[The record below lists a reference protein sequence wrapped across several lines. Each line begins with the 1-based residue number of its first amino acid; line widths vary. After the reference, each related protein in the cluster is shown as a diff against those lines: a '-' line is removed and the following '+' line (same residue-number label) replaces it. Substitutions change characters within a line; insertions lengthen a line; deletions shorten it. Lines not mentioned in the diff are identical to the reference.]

1 MSVENDRRKDQKV
14 LQAPTFCFS
23 THIYP
28 KKKEKKKYGKPL
40 ELMMKIPKRGTLLF
54 SSNME
59 HNNFNMT
66 TYNFAKKRNITTYNR
81 LKQISKTFSKKKKQE
96 RK

>member
-1 MSVENDRRKDQKV
+1 M
-14 LQAPTFCFS
+14 T
-23 THIYP
+23 
-28 KKKEKKKYGKPL
+28 
-40 ELMMKIPKRGTLLF
+40 KIPKRGTLLF

-81 LKQISKTFSKKKKQE
+81 LKQISKTFSKTKGKKE
-96 RK
+96 NNNPHAR